1 MTRRTAIPYWQCI
14 PVILLSLA
22 YGIAVCAGFVVLTAR
37 TWYLIETRSHRQRT
51 GRLHWLSKIA
61 REFIWP
67 SQHQRCEQLHE
78 YVATFYG
85 YLFGMNLM
93 VFLLAARNSWVE
105 EGLEPYGL
113 LAYPLIITVALL
125 LMVLELVITPV
136 LSMAIVYVCICVSRK
151 RSGR

>member
-1 MTRRTAIPYWQCI
+1 MARRTAIPYWQSI

-22 YGIAVCAGFVVLTAR
+22 YGLAVCAGFIMLTAR
-37 TWYLIETRSHRQRT
+37 TWYLIQTRSHRQT
-51 GRLHWLSKIA
+51 SGRLRWLSEVA

-85 YLFGMNLM
+85 CLYGMNLM
-93 VFLLAARNSWVE
+93 VVLLAGRNLWVE
-105 EGLEPYGL
+105 HALEPYGL

-125 LMVLELVITPV
+125 LMMLELLITPV
-136 LSMAIVYVCICVSRK
+136 LSMAILYVCICVSRK
-151 RSGR
+151 KSSR